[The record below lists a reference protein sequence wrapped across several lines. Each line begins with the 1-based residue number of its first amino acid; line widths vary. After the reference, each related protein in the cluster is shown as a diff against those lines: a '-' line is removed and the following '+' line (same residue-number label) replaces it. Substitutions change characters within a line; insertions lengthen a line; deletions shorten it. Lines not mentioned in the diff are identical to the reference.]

1 MQIITCVTLTETRD
15 IPLAN
20 NRAEEYT
27 VGDMVNDEIANMLY
41 RKGRPM
47 EEPGM
52 NKVHGIQS
60 IKIIFD
66 EADSE
71 KLIKQINL

>member
-15 IPLAN
+15 IPLSTTRLADH
-20 NRAEEYT
+20 T

-52 NKVHGIQS
+52 NKVDGVQS
-60 IKIIFD
+60 IKIVFD

-71 KLIKQINL
+71 KLINQINL